1 MFRDV
6 VRVKQKLSEAECI
19 ALLKSEVRGVL
30 AVLGDDDY
38 PYAVP
43 TNYWYNEEDGKL
55 YFHSGKSGH
64 KIDAIKKHEK
74 VSFCIYDKGYHKEGD
89 WALTIKSV
97 IVFGKVELIE
107 DYEQAMD
114 ITRQLSLK
122 FTSDT
127 EYIEYEVTHHGA
139 RTLVFALVP
148 EHITGKTIHE
158 A

>member
-6 VRVKQKLSEAECI
+6 VRKKQKLSEAECT
-19 ALLKSEVRGVL
+19 ALLKQEVRGVL
-30 AVLGDDDY
+30 ALLGDADY

-43 TNYWYNEEDGKL
+43 TNYWYNEADGKL

-64 KIDAIKKHEK
+64 KIDAIKRHNKA
-74 VSFCIYDKGYHKEGD
+74 SFCVYDSGIRKDGD
-89 WALTIKSV
+89 WALTFQSV
-97 IVFGKVELIE
+97 IVFGRIEIVE
-107 DYEQAMD
+107 DYERAMEL
-114 ITRQLSLK
+114 TRRLSLK

-127 EYIEYEVTHHGA
+127 AYIEHEIAHFGA
-139 RTLVFALVP
+139 GTLVFVLVP

>member
-6 VRVKQKLSEAECI
+6 VRVKQKLSDAEC
-19 ALLKSEVRGVL
+19 AAVLKEEVRGVL

-43 TNYWYNEEDGKL
+43 TNYWYCEEDGKL

-64 KIDAIKKHEK
+64 KIDAIKKHDK
-74 VSFCIYDKGYHKEGD
+74 ASFCVYDKGTRKEGD
-89 WALTIKSV
+89 WALTFKSV
-97 IVFGKVELIE
+97 IVFGKIELVE
-107 DYEQAMD
+107 DYDKAMEL
-114 ITRQLSLK
+114 TRQLSLK

-127 EYIEYEVTHHGA
+127 EYIEHEITHFGA
-139 RTLVFALVP
+139 GTLVFALVP
-148 EHITGKTIHE
+148 EHMTGKTIHE

>member
-6 VRVKQKLSEAECI
+6 VRTKQKLSEADCI
-19 ALLKSEVRGVL
+19 KLLKSEVRGVL
-30 AVLGDDDY
+30 AVLGDEDY

-64 KIDAIKKHEK
+64 KVDAIKKHNK
-74 VSFCIYDKGYHKEGD
+74 ASFCVYDSGYRKEGD

-127 EYIEYEVTHHGA
+127 EYIEHEITHSGMN
-139 RTLVFALVP
+139 TLVFALVP